1 MMFMSTGCGISLGL
15 TSQPLVSRF
24 RGFAIG
30 EDETCRLAGKRGKHC
45 CEMLYLIP
53 YPQTRLF
60 EDLKFRDRE
69 SVKAFHSIVT
79 SFTSLYA
86 SDKLFPPIDL
96 WPFACGT
103 CATKLTEDSIR
114 SP

>member
-69 SVKAFHSIVT
+69 SVKR
-79 SFTSLYA
+79 FTALLPRLPPSTHLINC
-86 SDKLFPPIDL
+86 FPPLISGHSR
-96 WPFACGT
+96 GT